1 MSYGTGISHC
11 RAVCAPCGSLTG
23 KGDADTDD
31 PNDDP
36 DGSGASDPFAD
47 GAFIPSPERRA
58 RLFARVRAL
67 RAADEPENPQL
78 VVGQYAGYA
87 DEVRADEADWL
98 RSKNKPADAIE
109 AALAAPDSATPTFA
123 AARLHVDGAR
133 WGGVPWVLVAG
144 KQLNER
150 AAYVRVLF
158 HDSECNPVRRI
169 ERSPNAPGHL
179 NAPLHVTHSY

>member
-1 MSYGTGISHC
+1 MNLRT
-11 RAVCAPCGSLTG
+11 
-23 KGDADTDD
+23 
-31 PNDDP
+31 
-36 DGSGASDPFAD
+36 
-47 GAFIPSPERRA
+47 PERGRKKVKFEDSEEYLNA
-58 RLFARVRAL
+58 KKKFSKRLPL
-67 RAADEPENPQL
+67 DEPENPQL

-87 DEVRADEADWL
+87 DEVRADEAAWL

-133 WGGVPWVLVAG
+133 WEGVPWVLVAG

-179 NAPLHVTHSY
+179 NAPLHVTHSFELWHGDLSLYA